1 MQQSFKV
8 LKSALNK
15 TTPFSFLR
23 RTLSSALNNATNS
36 CEDLENSVLVE
47 RGTNSRVVILN
58 RPHVLNAL
66 TAPMGHRLAKL
77 YESWENDPL
86 VDFIV
91 LKGNGRAFCAGGDV
105 VRLYRL
111 INEGKI
117 EECKDCFRTFYSFV
131 FLLSTYVK
139 PHVAILD
146 GITMG
151 GGAGISVHGSFRI
164 ATDKTVFATPEVLIG
179 LHPDAGASYYL
190 SRLPGC
196 LGEYLGLTGDT
207 LSGEEMLACG
217 LATHYSPNASVP
229 LIEEQLGKLAAK
241 DFSVMETFLTRFGQT
256 ANPSE
261 RSVLH
266 RMNTLNK
273 CFGHATVEE
282 IVDSLESEAARTKDD
297 WCISTV
303 RKLREAPPLSLKV
316 SLRSI
321 REGRFRTLEQ
331 CLDREYRMTLR
342 AISRQISNDF
352 CEGVRARLVDKC
364 FPPKWYPPCLEQ
376 VPEDMVDAYF
386 ALPDAYEPG
395 LELPSKLREAFA

>member
-1 MQQSFKV
+1 MRFNQ
-8 LKSALNK
+8 
-15 TTPFSFLR
+15 
-23 RTLSSALNNATNS
+23 
-36 CEDLENSVLVE
+36 VLVE

-66 TAPMGHRLAKL
+66 TSPMGHRLTKL
-77 YESWENDPL
+77 YESWANDPL

-131 FLLSTYVK
+131 FLLSTYLK

-164 ATDKTVFATPEVLIG
+164 ATDKT
-179 LHPDAGASYYL
+179 
-190 SRLPGC
+190 
-196 LGEYLGLTGDT
+196 
-207 LSGEEMLACG
+207 
-217 LATHYSPNASVP
+217 SVP

-282 IVDSLESEAARTKDD
+282 IVDSL
-297 WCISTV
+297 
-303 RKLREAPPLSLKV
+303 
-316 SLRSI
+316 
-321 REGRFRTLEQ
+321 
-331 CLDREYRMTLR
+331 CLGIM
-342 AISRQISNDF
+342 S
-352 CEGVRARLVDKC
+352 
-364 FPPKWYPPCLEQ
+364 
-376 VPEDMVDAYF
+376 AYQQHF
-386 ALPDAYEPG
+386 SG
-395 LELPSKLREAFA
+395 K

>member
-23 RTLSSALNNATNS
+23 RTLSSSLNNATNN

-66 TAPMGHRLAKL
+66 TSPMGHRLTKL
-77 YESWENDPL
+77 YESWANDPL

-91 LKGNGRAFCAGGDV
+91 LKYAMLLSVTYSECQAGGLLSRVDRRTSGVSDSICSCSSCSGTASEEGNGRAFCAGGDV

-131 FLLSTYVK
+131 FLLSTYLK

-196 LGEYLGLTGDT
+196 LG
-207 LSGEEMLACG
+207 
-217 LATHYSPNASVP
+217 
-229 LIEEQLGKLAAK
+229 K
-241 DFSVMETFLTRFGQT
+241 FS
-256 ANPSE
+256 S
-261 RSVLH
+261 
-266 RMNTLNK
+266 
-273 CFGHATVEE
+273 CF
-282 IVDSLESEAARTKDD
+282 
-297 WCISTV
+297 
-303 RKLREAPPLSLKV
+303 
-316 SLRSI
+316 
-321 REGRFRTLEQ
+321 
-331 CLDREYRMTLR
+331 Y
-342 AISRQISNDF
+342 
-352 CEGVRARLVDKC
+352 
-364 FPPKWYPPCLEQ
+364 
-376 VPEDMVDAYF
+376 
-386 ALPDAYEPG
+386 
-395 LELPSKLREAFA
+395 

>member
-1 MQQSFKV
+1 
-8 LKSALNK
+8 
-15 TTPFSFLR
+15 
-23 RTLSSALNNATNS
+23 
-36 CEDLENSVLVE
+36 
-47 RGTNSRVVILN
+47 
-58 RPHVLNAL
+58 
-66 TAPMGHRLAKL
+66 
-77 YESWENDPL
+77 
-86 VDFIV
+86 
-91 LKGNGRAFCAGGDV
+91 
-105 VRLYRL
+105 
-111 INEGKI
+111 
-117 EECKDCFRTFYSFV
+117 
-131 FLLSTYVK
+131 
-139 PHVAILD
+139 
-146 GITMG
+146 MG

-196 LGEYLGLTGDT
+196 LGEYLGLTGDM

-217 LATHYSPNASVP
+217 LATHYSPNASIP

-241 DFSVMETFLTRFGQT
+241 DFSVMETFLTSFGQT

-395 LELPSKLREAFA
+395 LELPSKL